1 VWWLLPIAAAG
12 AAGAI
17 YAYFDGEAKD
27 ARKRWQRDR
36 ARVER
41 TVEEHRQNIERRL
54 DEAQSSYDF
63 HVLTDLHHSSF
74 RVGDEAYRILKDA
87 RASLEVMGRMLVDAK
102 ARRAEFEVALRPER
116 DLERRRKLLAEID
129 MLNELRAQVFP
140 DKDEVKAQ
148 RDQLFAEVQRLN
160 EQTRRLKEAIRDR
173 CGSRGREWFAKLE
186 ERKAARRS

>member
-1 VWWLLPIAAAG
+1 MWWLLPIAAVG

-54 DEAQSSYDF
+54 DEAQASYDF

-74 RVGDEAYRILKDA
+74 KVGDEAYRLLKDA

-102 ARRAEFEVALRPER
+102 ARRAEFQDALRPER
-116 DLERRRKLLAEID
+116 DIERRRKLLAEID
-129 MLNELRAQVFP
+129 MLNELRSQVFP
-140 DKDEVKAQ
+140 DKDELKTQ

-160 EQTRRLKEAIRDR
+160 EQTRRLKGAIRDR
-173 CGSRGREWFAKLE
+173 CGSRGRDWYAKLE
-186 ERKAARRS
+186 ERRAARKS